1 MSPPFRRTNQ
11 GAVVSL
17 VQKQIL
23 AHPGERTPLLRSPL
37 YLFDTMSGRK
47 VIFRPLRPPAVTMF
61 VCGPTVQSRM
71 HLGHART
78 YIFYDTL
85 ARYLR
90 HLGYDVTF
98 LMNITDIDETITK
111 VAREEN
117 ADPLDYSRR
126 MSSLYMQDLRDLNVV
141 TVSRFE
147 PVSKHIGEMVDQIRS
162 LVEKGYAYRAGG
174 WVYFDTSKFRRW
186 GRLSHQS
193 KRDLSLRPLE
203 LSPEKRNLTDFGLW
217 RPEGLVEGRWRS
229 PFGLG
234 SPGWHI
240 QDTAVTLP
248 AFGPQYD
255 IHGGAYELIYPHH
268 EAEIAQAES
277 LTGVH
282 PLVRYWVHTG
292 LLNMEGQKMSKS
304 LGNIVTVGEALKAY
318 SPDELRFYFLST
330 HYRKEMDLSGL
341 GAAQR
346 RLGEMR
352 VAARRLARSDET
364 LHPLGPFERAL
375 NDDFDSPRAIGWAGE
390 TLRAAANED
399 SSSRQSRLA
408 MAAVRGMSIL
418 GVDLLGDS

>member
-1 MSPPFRRTNQ
+1 LRNP
-11 GAVVSL
+11 L
-17 VQKQIL
+17 V
-23 AHPGERTPLLRSPL
+23 
-37 YLFDTMSGRK
+37 LFDTMSGRK
-47 VIFRPLRPPAVTMF
+47 KVFRPHRPPLVTMF

-78 YIFYDTL
+78 YIFYDAL
-85 ARYLR
+85 ARYLGY
-90 HLGYDVTF
+90 LGYDVIF

-111 VAREEN
+111 AARKEN
-117 ADPLDYSRR
+117 ADPLDFSRR
-126 MSSLYMQDLRDLNVV
+126 MSSLFLENLRQLKVV
-141 TVSRFE
+141 SISRVE
-147 PVSKHIGEMVDQIRS
+147 PVSKRVDEMVSQIQS
-162 LVEKGYAYRAGG
+162 LLEKGYAYRAGG
-174 WVYFDTSKFRRW
+174 WVYFDTSKFGRW

-203 LSPEKRNLTDFGLW
+203 LSPAKRNLTDFGLW
-217 RPEGLVEGRWRS
+217 RPEILIEGRWRS

-248 AFGPQYD
+248 IFGPQYD

-282 PLVRYWVHTG
+282 PLVRYWVHTS

-304 LGNIVTVGEALKAY
+304 LGNVVTVDEALQVC

-341 GAAQR
+341 GAAKQ

-352 VAARRLARSDET
+352 RAANRLAKSEESGEQS
-364 LHPLGPFERAL
+364 LEPFERAL
-375 NDDFDSPRAIGWAGE
+375 NDDFNSPGAINWVVGI
-390 TLRAAANED
+390 LRAAAKEGD
-399 SSSRQSRLA
+399 PLRSSNLVG
-408 MAAVRGMSIL
+408 AAARAMSIL
-418 GVDLLGDS
+418 GVDLLGEN

>member
-1 MSPPFRRTNQ
+1 MRNP
-11 GAVVSL
+11 L
-17 VQKQIL
+17 V
-23 AHPGERTPLLRSPL
+23 
-37 YLFDTMSGRK
+37 LFDTMSGRK
-47 VIFRPLRPPAVTMF
+47 KVFRPLRSPVVTMF

-78 YIFYDTL
+78 YVFYDSL
-85 ARYLR
+85 ARYLG
-90 HLGYDVTF
+90 HLGYDVIF

-111 VAREEN
+111 AARKEN
-117 ADPLDYSRR
+117 ADPLDFSRR
-126 MSSLYMQDLRDLNVV
+126 MSFLFLEDLRHLKVV
-141 TVSRFE
+141 SISRFE
-147 PVSKHIGEMVDQIRS
+147 PVSKRIGEMVAQIQS
-162 LVEKGYAYRAGG
+162 LLEKGYAYKSGG

-203 LSPEKRNLTDFGLW
+203 LSPAKRSLTDFGLW
-217 RPEGLVEGRWRS
+217 RPEELVRDRWRS

-248 AFGPQYD
+248 IFGPQYD

-304 LGNIVTVGEALKAY
+304 LGNVVTVDQALRVC

-330 HYRKEMDLSGL
+330 HYRKEMDLLGL
-341 GAAQR
+341 GVAQR
-346 RLGEMR
+346 RLSEMR
-352 VAARRLARSDET
+352 VAARRLASSEENVEHS
-364 LHPLGPFERAL
+364 LEPFERAL
-375 NDDFDSPRAIGWAGE
+375 NDDFDSPTAIRWAVRIM
-390 TLRAAANED
+390 RAAAMED
-399 SSSRQSRLA
+399 DPSRSSKLA
-408 MAAVRGMSIL
+408 WAAVRAMSLL
-418 GVDLLGDS
+418 GVDLLAKS

>member
-1 MSPPFRRTNQ
+1 LRN
-11 GAVVSL
+11 
-17 VQKQIL
+17 
-23 AHPGERTPLLRSPL
+23 PLI
-37 YLFDTMSGRK
+37 LFDTMSGRK
-47 VIFRPLRPPAVTMF
+47 KAFRPLRPPVVTMF

-78 YIFYDTL
+78 YVFYDAL
-85 ARYLR
+85 ARYLDY
-90 HLGYDVTF
+90 LGYNVMF

-111 VAREEN
+111 AARKEN
-117 ADPLDYSRR
+117 ADPLDFSRH
-126 MSSLYMQDLRDLNVV
+126 MSSLFLENLRQLKV
-141 TVSRFE
+141 TTISRFE
-147 PVSKHIGEMVDQIRS
+147 PVSKHIGEMVAQIQS
-162 LVEKGYAYRAGG
+162 LLEKGYAYRAGG

-203 LSPEKRNLTDFGLW
+203 LSPAKRNLTDFGLW
-217 RPEGLVEGRWRS
+217 RPEVLVKDRWRS

-234 SPGWHI
+234 SPGGHI

-248 AFGPQYD
+248 IFGPQYD

-282 PLVRYWVHTG
+282 PLVGYWIHTG

-304 LGNIVTVGEALKAY
+304 LGNVVTVDQALQVC

-330 HYRKEMDLSGL
+330 HYRKEMDLLGL
-341 GAAQR
+341 GAAQQ

-352 VAARRLARSDET
+352 GTARRFARSEESGEHS
-364 LHPLGPFERAL
+364 LEPFERAL
-375 NDDFDSPRAIGWAGE
+375 NDDFDSPGAISWAVG
-390 TLRAAANED
+390 TLRAAAKED
-399 SSSRQSRLA
+399 DPLRSSELA
-408 MAAVRGMSIL
+408 WAAVRAMSLL
-418 GVDLLGDS
+418 GVDLLAES

>member
-1 MSPPFRRTNQ
+1 LWEEPESFQSLKNKYWHPSARRY
-11 GAVVSL
+11 L
-17 VQKQIL
+17 
-23 AHPGERTPLLRSPL
+23 LLRSSL
-37 YLFDTMSGRK
+37 LLFNTMSGK
-47 VIFRPLRPPAVTMF
+47 KEGFRPLKPPVVTMF

-78 YIFYDTL
+78 YIFYDAL
-85 ARYLR
+85 ARYLDY
-90 HLGYDVTF
+90 LGYDVTF

-111 VAREEN
+111 TARKEN
-117 ADPLDYSRR
+117 ADPLEFSRR
-126 MSSLYMQDLRDLNVV
+126 MASLFLGDLRHLKVT

-147 PVSKHIGEMVDQIRS
+147 PVSRHIDEMVTQIQS
-162 LVEKGYAYRAGG
+162 LLKKGYAYKAGG

-203 LSPEKRNLTDFGLW
+203 LSPAKKNLTDFGLW
-217 RPEGLVEGRWRS
+217 RPEELVRGRWRS

-248 AFGPQYD
+248 ILGTQYD

-282 PLVRYWVHTG
+282 PLVGHWVHTG

-304 LGNIVTVGEALKAY
+304 LGNVVTVDQALRVC
-318 SPDELRFYFLST
+318 SPDELRFYFLSV
-330 HYRKEMDLSGL
+330 HYRKEMDLL
-341 GAAQR
+341 GMGVAQQKLR
-346 RLGEMR
+346 EMR
-352 VAARRLARSDET
+352 ATARQFARSKKSEEYS
-364 LHPLGPFERAL
+364 LEPFETAL
-375 NDDFDSPRAIGWAGE
+375 NDDFDSPRAINWALG
-390 TLRAAANED
+390 TLRRAAKESD
-399 SSSRQSRLA
+399 PTRSSRLA
-408 MAAVRGMSIL
+408 WSAIRAMSLL
-418 GVDLLGDS
+418 GVNLLGES

>member
-1 MSPPFRRTNQ
+1 MRF
-11 GAVVSL
+11 
-17 VQKQIL
+17 
-23 AHPGERTPLLRSPL
+23 LLRSHL
-37 YLFDTMSGRK
+37 VLFDTMSGRK
-47 VIFRPLRPPAVTMF
+47 EVFRPLRPPVVTMF

-78 YIFYDTL
+78 YVFYDAL
-85 ARYLR
+85 ARYLG

-111 VAREEN
+111 AARKEN
-117 ADPLDYSRR
+117 ADPMDFSRH
-126 MSSLYMQDLRDLNVV
+126 MSSLFLEDLGQMKVI

-147 PVSKHIGEMVDQIRS
+147 PVSKHIGEMITQIQS
-162 LVEKGYAYRAGG
+162 LLEKGYAYKAGG
-174 WVYFDTSKFRRW
+174 WVYFDTSRFKRW

-203 LSPEKRNLTDFGLW
+203 LSPAKRNLTDFGLW
-217 RPEGLVEGRWRS
+217 RPEEVVRGRWRS

-248 AFGPQYD
+248 ILGPQYD

-282 PLVRYWVHTG
+282 PLVKYWVHTG
-292 LLNMEGQKMSKS
+292 LLNMKGHKMSKS
-304 LGNIVTVGEALKAY
+304 LGNVITVDEALRAC
-318 SPDELRFYFLST
+318 SSNELRFYFLST
-330 HYRKEMDLSGL
+330 HYRNEMDLSGL

-346 RLGEMR
+346 RLSEMR
-352 VAARRLARSDET
+352 GAARRFARSGESDEHS
-364 LHPLGPFERAL
+364 LVSFERAL
-375 NDDFDSPRAIGWAGE
+375 NDDFDSPRAISW
-390 TLRAAANED
+390 AAAALGAAAREND
-399 SSSRQSRLA
+399 PRSSKFA
-408 MAAVRGMSIL
+408 WAAVRAMSIL
-418 GVDLLGDS
+418 GVDLLGES